1 MVCPPQAALNSGAN
15 LVFTPQPHRA
25 RHSRA
30 AGSCTGP
37 LPAIGAERMIMTPFG
52 PLAKGRLCVGA
63 KSKAAVATSA
73 LQQNGQFCCTLIRL
87 DSAA

>member
-30 AGSCTGP
+30 AGSCND
-37 LPAIGAERMIMTPFG
+37 PFSVVQTF
-52 PLAKGRLCVGA
+52 AHQ
-63 KSKAAVATSA
+63 AAVLSSWP
-73 LQQNGQFCCTLIRL
+73 TLSTAVTGASLNYMLSYCADVIL
-87 DSAA
+87 IHSIS